1 MNITHLNFPV
11 ITPIKALWHW
21 LMAEPGHTRVREMH
35 RRDYTQSFSA
45 SASTLRSQVLKA
57 SPCSNSYP
65 TLRRPVRVLRVMEA
79 GQAPTH
85 VGRMRISGCMA
96 DVCAELDRL
105 AARES
110 MLH

>member
-1 MNITHLNFPV
+1 MNTTRLGFPV
-11 ITPIKALWHW
+11 VTPLKALWRW
-21 LMAEPGHTRVREMH
+21 LMAEPGQTGVNQMY
-35 RRDYTQSFSA
+35 RRDCTQPASVSA
-45 SASTLRSQVLKA
+45 PTLRSQVLKA
-57 SPCSNSYP
+57 SPCDNSHP

-110 MLH
+110 LLH